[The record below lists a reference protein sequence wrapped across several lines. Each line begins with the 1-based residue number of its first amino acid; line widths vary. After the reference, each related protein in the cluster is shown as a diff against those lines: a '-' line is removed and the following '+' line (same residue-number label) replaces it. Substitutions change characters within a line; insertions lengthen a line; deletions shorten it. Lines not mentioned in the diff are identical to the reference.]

1 MYQDNSFMCKNCA
14 EQKSMHLKHP
24 GKKPCV
30 ETSIHNFIITVKL
43 DYNFRK
49 TNTRS
54 YKIRIMVL
62 Q

>member
-1 MYQDNSFMCKNCA
+1 MYQDNSIMCNNCA
-14 EQKSMHLKHP
+14 VQKSMHLKHP

-54 YKIRIMVL
+54 YKI
-62 Q
+62 